1 MPKSKK
7 QNATAPAANEASTVG
22 ARHAV
27 PEVSTSTVQPSST
40 ASRRA
45 AKDLSRPAGEAPRSK
60 KHARKRNRSKPPSSQ
75 TTNDALAITLDARPV
90 ATTAAPRVHIGEAM
104 RRSGLDE
111 YKVAQTYATVVDKL
125 SGKHADKD
133 AGGVQKLLVDVLK
146 ECSRHLDPRHSERDA
161 APDAPVQFILIH
173 EVARPDRSHQ
183 LKTSPVTPLPPA
195 PALDDVAPVDDAL

>member
-7 QNATAPAANEASTVG
+7 QNAGAPASDAGPSKSTHPSKQPVILPALRNEGS
-22 ARHAV
+22 
-27 PEVSTSTVQPSST
+27 
-40 ASRRA
+40 A
-45 AKDLSRPAGEAPRSK
+45 AKDPRRTPGSASCSK
-60 KHARKRNRSKPPSSQ
+60 KCARKRNRSKLPSPQ

-90 ATTAAPRVHIGEAM
+90 ATASPRVHIGEAM

-125 SGKHADKD
+125 SGKHTDKD

-146 ECSRHLDPRHSERDA
+146 ECSRHLDPPHSERDA

-173 EVARPDRSHQ
+173 EVARPDRSQQ
-183 LKTSPVTPLPPA
+183 LKSQPAPQLPPA
-195 PALDDVAPVDDAL
+195 RPFDDASPGDAAP

>member
-7 QNATAPAANEASTVG
+7 QNAGAPASDAGPSKSTHPSKQPVILPALRNEGS
-22 ARHAV
+22 
-27 PEVSTSTVQPSST
+27 
-40 ASRRA
+40 A
-45 AKDLSRPAGEAPRSK
+45 AKDLSRPAGEASRSK

-75 TTNDALAITLDARPV
+75 TTNDALAITLDALPV

-146 ECSRHLDPRHSERDA
+146 ECSRHLDPPRSERDT

-173 EVARPDRSHQ
+173 EVARPDRSQQ
-183 LKTSPVTPLPPA
+183 LKSQPAPQLPPA
-195 PALDDVAPVDDAL
+195 PPFDDAAPGDAAP